1 MFCACLAQCTYES
14 PFKWIEP
21 PEAWKQQQNK
31 NISIQIS
38 DGNQSSHHQLKW
50 PLVGHLG
57 SDVEKKW
64 RGVCVNHHSL
74 SVPMLNEIGGCMS
87 DKWWTTC
94 STPCVFNEVGHLL
107 WHRET
112 KWCAYVHHHLLSF
125 CNTSKYKYNIQLSIS
140 TNKNGPLH
148 VRHIVTDGRTHART
162 HGLENRDQIHKFPF
176 RNPMGANNAH
186 PSNKAILHVWMC
198 VSIQR

>member
-1 MFCACLAQCTYES
+1 MAASRPSWILSRKKRLAYVSHHSLSVCQVWTRLVDVCLRNGWGHVRHMGSFTIKMAASQAVGHLWSDGKMKWGVRACHHVLCLCQVWTQSDHACLRNGWGHIWGT
-14 PFKWIEP
+14 
-21 PEAWKQQQNK
+21 
-31 NISIQIS
+31 
-38 DGNQSSHHQLKW
+38 KW

-94 STPCVFNEVGHLL
+94 STPCVFNEVGHL
-107 WHRET
+107 WSHREIKT

-125 CNTSKYKYNIQLSIS
+125 CNTSKYKIKY
-140 TNKNGPLH
+140 TTFYKY
-148 VRHIVTDGRTHART
+148 
-162 HGLENRDQIHKFPF
+162 K
-176 RNPMGANNAH
+176 
-186 PSNKAILHVWMC
+186 
-198 VSIQR
+198 